1 VTPYHE
7 VFWLAL
13 TISSVLLGLGYLFIA
28 AGAVRGHRRFHQSLA
43 VAVAAV
49 ALLVLAATFAIGM
62 TCLALRRDFVRP
74 LLGAIVL
81 AVAFMGSIG
90 LVAATARDESTG
102 SPRSTPDMV

>member
-1 VTPYHE
+1 MTPYHE

-28 AGAVRGHRRFHQSLA
+28 AGEGRFHQSLA
-43 VAVAAV
+43 VAAAAV